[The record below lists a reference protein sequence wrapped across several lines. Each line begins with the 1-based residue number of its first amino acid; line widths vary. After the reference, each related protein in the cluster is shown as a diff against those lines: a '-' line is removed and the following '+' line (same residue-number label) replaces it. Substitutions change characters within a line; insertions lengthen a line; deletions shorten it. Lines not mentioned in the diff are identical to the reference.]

1 MNGFFRKN
9 AIANQNRL
17 KQFKNKVENPIS
29 DTTKAAASL
38 QTKLS
43 SIDLQ
48 L

>member
-1 MNGFFRKN
+1 MNSFFKKN

-17 KQFKNKVENPIS
+17 KQFKNKVEIPIS
-29 DTTKAAASL
+29 DTTKVAASL